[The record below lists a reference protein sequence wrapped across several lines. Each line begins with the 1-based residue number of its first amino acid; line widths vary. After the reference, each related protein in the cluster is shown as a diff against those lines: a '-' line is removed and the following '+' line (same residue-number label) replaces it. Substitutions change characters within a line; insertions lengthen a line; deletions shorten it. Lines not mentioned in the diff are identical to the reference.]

1 MVLTFPGSYDT
12 MAYMS
17 IEKELDMLFYPNER
31 GQGFLEYGML
41 IILITIVVMIALTIF
56 GRAVGNLFSNVI
68 ANV

>member
-1 MVLTFPGSYDT
+1 
-12 MAYMS
+12 MS